1 MEDKTKFKNWKD
13 GDVFALKIDNGSK
26 YDGRYI
32 LLEVHTKVEWG
43 NAKTKYFRSR
53 LTKDT
58 KVPKTIDEIENAA
71 YVKVFFEIFSST
83 FHREGFESFDE
94 MLKKVEL
101 KNYELDE
108 YGYLYTYYFE
118 IYFKRA
124 NKNNLG
130 YFIYLGNFDYPK
142 RLRHERIPCHPY
154 HGIATIKEAEIC
166 EYLLESYEKNNLR
179 NDYAY
184 TEEGVKKNRE
194 KNLDEISFQKN
205 EFNDLIMKLK
215 NNEIIEPILPE
226 YGWGPK
232 LYDIDLAYE
241 YKEYFK
247 QVYSEE
253 KTMDTMC
260 KELSDIVEE
269 ETKYND
275 ERTIFWMVI
284 ADNFLKKGIMK
295 QELKDLALKCIRL
308 NLKLWK
314 PHQDYKERE
323 KELNKLKKRLEEYE
337 CKK

>member
-1 MEDKTKFKNWKD
+1 MEDKTKFKNWKN

-32 LLEVHTKVEWG
+32 LLEAYDGNIWKPTK
-43 NAKTKYFRSR
+43 KRIYFRAK
-53 LTKDT
+53 LTKDNNL
-58 KVPKTIDEIENAA
+58 PQNHIDIETAEYIKITLNRLDNL
-71 YVKVFFEIFSST
+71 FF
-83 FHREGFESFDE
+83 REGKETFNE
-94 MLKKVEL
+94 MMKKIEL
-101 KNYELDE
+101 QNYEFDR
-108 YGYLYTYYFE
+108 YGYVYDYYFE
-118 IYFKRA
+118 LIKFKNVIELKPIY
-124 NKNNLG
+124 
-130 YFIYLGNFDYPK
+130 IGNFDYPNK
-142 RLRHERIPCHPY
+142 IEHEKIPRFEFD
-154 HGIATIKEAEIC
+154 GIPLKQGSELIES
-166 EYLLESYEKNNLR
+166 LLESYEEFNLKKSNSFSKKTLKENNII
-179 NDYAY
+179 
-184 TEEGVKKNRE
+184 VKKMIE
-194 KNLDEISFQKN
+194 FQKS
-205 EFNDLIMKLK
+205 EIDDLMKK
-215 NNEIIEPILPE
+215 FRNNEIIEPILPE

-337 CKK
+337 FKE